1 MPRARRPEATARVVA
16 GCALA
21 AAVPMRIRLDAGK
34 GRRVKRRCLRC
45 AAKGVLR
52 PCPCSHGMVHTAGM
66 AATADRSGA
75 VGDGERSTV
84 AKRRY
89 MDLRRG
95 RIRAEKYSAGA
106 RNNYWGS
113 GRDRRVKP
121 RPEEAGGGAGR
132 VGTAATAGGEKG
144 ASTKAECIR
153 ERRLRDA
160 HRTASSDG
168 PPGTGRRKPG
178 EGRGFTRRGAA
189 PRKRS
194 AGASEAGAAS
204 ASGRARRVARP
215 RAPCARARVVAGW
228 TRLRRD
234 RNAKGATGAGGAGL
248 ADPARSGNTARK
260 RVTITGEGCEAVRL

>member
-1 MPRARRPEATARVVA
+1 
-16 GCALA
+16 
-21 AAVPMRIRLDAGK
+21 
-34 GRRVKRRCLRC
+34 
-45 AAKGVLR
+45 
-52 PCPCSHGMVHTAGM
+52 M

-75 VGDGERSTV
+75 VGDGERNTA

-106 RNNYWGS
+106 RNNHWGS

-121 RPEEAGGGAGR
+121 RPEEAEGGAGR

-160 HRTASSDG
+160 PRTASTTDRPTRDDASRG
-168 PPGTGRRKPG
+168 KAGALPG
-178 EGRGFTRRGAA
+178 GARHLESGA
-189 PRKRS
+189 R
-194 AGASEAGAAS
+194 GASEAGAAS
-204 ASGRARRVARP
+204 ESGRARRVVRP

-228 TRLRRD
+228 PRLLRD
-234 RNAKGATGAGGAGL
+234 RNARGATGAGGAGL
-248 ADPARSGNTARK
+248 ADPARSGHTARK